1 MKCAQHPDIETNL
14 TCGKCGKP
22 ICPKCMVQ
30 TPVGAR
36 CPECARRQRLPTFQV
51 SASYYLRAAG
61 MGLVLGAAGGLVW
74 GLVQG
79 LFSFLY
85 LNLLLAPALGYA
97 IGELLSRVVN
107 RKRSRGLAVIVGAV
121 MALAYLVS
129 LSLHPWFPLVPLNLV
144 VLGIDLVALAL
155 GILTATRYFTVR

>member
-1 MKCAQHPDIETNL
+1 MKCATHPGVETNL

-36 CPECARRQRLPTFQV
+36 CPECARLQRLPTFRV
-51 SASYYLRAAG
+51 STSYYLRAVGAG
-61 MGLVLGAAGGLVW
+61 LGLGIAGGLIW
-74 GLVQG
+74 GLIQS
-79 LFSFLY
+79 LFSFFY

-97 IGELLSRVVN
+97 VSELLSRVVN
-107 RKRSRGLAVIVGAV
+107 RKRSTGLAVIAGAV
-121 MALAYLVS
+121 MTLAYLVS
-129 LSLHPWFPLVPLNLV
+129 LSLRHWFPLVPLDLV

-155 GILTATRYFTVR
+155 GILSAIRFFTVK

>member
-1 MKCAQHPDIETNL
+1 MKCATHPGVETNL

-36 CPECARRQRLPTFQV
+36 CPECARLQKLPTFRV
-51 SASYYLRAAG
+51 STSYYLRAVGAG
-61 MGLVLGAAGGLVW
+61 LGLGIAGGLIW
-74 GLVQG
+74 GLIQS
-79 LFSFLY
+79 LFSFFY

-97 IGELLSRVVN
+97 VSELLSRVVN
-107 RKRSRGLAVIVGAV
+107 RKRSTGLAVIAGAV
-121 MALAYLVS
+121 MTLAYLVS
-129 LSLHPWFPLVPLNLV
+129 LSLRHWFPLVPLDLV

-155 GILTATRYFTVR
+155 GILSAIRFFTVK

>member
-1 MKCAQHPDIETNL
+1 MKCAAHPSVETNL

-36 CPECARRQRLPTFQV
+36 CPECARLQRLPTFRV
-51 SASYYLRAAG
+51 STSYYLRAVGAG
-61 MGLVLGAAGGLVW
+61 LGLGIAGGLIW
-74 GLVQG
+74 GLIQS
-79 LFSFLY
+79 LFSFFY

-97 IGELLSRVVN
+97 ISELLSRVVN
-107 RKRSRGLAVIVGAV
+107 RKRSTGLAVIAGAV

-129 LSLHPWFPLVPLNLV
+129 LSLRHWFPLVPLHLV

-155 GILTATRYFTVR
+155 GTLTAIRFFTVK

>member
-1 MKCAQHPDIETNL
+1 VKCATHPGVETNL

-36 CPECARRQRLPTFQV
+36 CPECARLQRLPTFRV
-51 SASYYLRAAG
+51 STSYYLRAVGAG
-61 MGLVLGAAGGLVW
+61 LGLGIAGGLIW
-74 GLVQG
+74 GLIQS
-79 LFSFLY
+79 LFSFFY

-97 IGELLSRVVN
+97 VSELLSRVVN
-107 RKRSRGLAVIVGAV
+107 RKRSTGLAVIAGAV
-121 MALAYLVS
+121 MTLAYLVS
-129 LSLHPWFPLVPLNLV
+129 LSLRHWFPLVPLDLV

-155 GILTATRYFTVR
+155 GILSAIRFFTVK

>member
-1 MKCAQHPDIETNL
+1 MKCATHPGVETNL

-36 CPECARRQRLPTFQV
+36 CPECARLQRLPTFRV
-51 SASYYLRAAG
+51 STSYYLRAVG
-61 MGLVLGAAGGLVW
+61 VGLGLGIAGGLIW
-74 GLVQG
+74 GLIQS
-79 LFSFLY
+79 LFSFFY

-97 IGELLSRVVN
+97 VSELLSRVVN
-107 RKRSRGLAVIVGAV
+107 RKRSTGLAVIAGAV
-121 MALAYLVS
+121 MTLAYLVS
-129 LSLHPWFPLVPLNLV
+129 LALRHWFPLVPLDLV

-155 GILTATRYFTVR
+155 GILSAIRFFTVK